1 MKKLQKISNKITI
14 ESAQYIS
21 GYKLEIKFS
30 NNTVNIV
37 DFELFLLNNPHPQ
50 WNTYKKIE
58 NFKQFK
64 IENGNVVWGKDWDL
78 IFPIDQ
84 LLKGK
89 IIY

>member
-1 MKKLQKISNKITI
+1 MKKLQKISNTITI

-37 DFELFLLNNPHPQ
+37 DFEMFLLKNPHPQ
-50 WNTYKKIE
+50 WNKYKTIV

-64 IENGNVVWGKDWDL
+64 IEKGNVVWGKDWDL

-84 LLKGK
+84 LLKGE